1 MSVILD
7 SMNEHR
13 EALITKATAIA
24 QKGVTEARALNSDE
38 STEFDGLYAEIEA
51 LDKRRQS
58 VEAGEQRAADIEAS
72 FRKANVSPGQR
83 GEQGDEAES
92 QFAQWVRSAKFGD
105 GYDIRSVRGA
115 ERRALMSNRRTNARE
130 EEARA
135 MSASGGVGKDG
146 VYGQLWEYAV
156 ESSEILQAGVDVIS
170 TTHGNAIPM
179 PRATLHADTDDAALA
194 ASAAIQESD
203 STLGTVDLP
212 SAKYGFLTRVPSE
225 LVSDATFDVEA
236 YISRNAGRQ
245 LGLRIAQVASAA
257 ARAGFT
263 TAGVT
268 GPAVATATSLGSQS
282 AAGQGSDLLIDL
294 FHSVISP
301 YRTAA
306 AWLMADPTAAMVR
319 KLKTADGEMVWERAL
334 TAGDPGMIE
343 GRGVYIDPYMP
354 TPAAGAKSIF
364 FGDWSAL
371 KVRIAGGLR
380 FERSAEFAFDTD
392 QVTFRAI
399 VRTGAV
405 ALDPNAVKFFAH
417 GAAA

>member
-13 EALITKATAIA
+13 EALIDQATAIA
-24 QKGVTEARALNSDE
+24 QQGVTESRALTAEE
-38 STEFDGLYAEIEA
+38 SEKFDKLYAEVAA
-51 LDKRRQS
+51 LDTRRQA
-58 VEAGEQRAADIEAS
+58 VADGEQRAADIEAS
-72 FRKANVSPGQR
+72 FRKSGVNPGQR
-83 GEQGDEAES
+83 GGQDEGTES
-92 QFAQWVRSAKFGD
+92 EFAQWVRAAKFGD
-105 GYDIRSVRGA
+105 GYNVASVRGA
-115 ERRALMSNRRTNARE
+115 ERRALLANRRTNVRE

-135 MSASGGVGKDG
+135 MAADGGIGKDG
-146 VYGQLWEYAV
+146 VYGRLWEYAV

-179 PRATLHADTDDAALA
+179 PRATLHAETDDAVVA
-194 ASAAIQESD
+194 ANSAIQESD

-212 SAKYGFLTRVPSE
+212 SSKYGFLTRVPSE
-225 LVSDATFDVEA
+225 LVADATFDIEA

-245 LGLRIAQVASAA
+245 LGLRIAQVASTAA
-257 ARAGFT
+257 QAGFT

-268 GPAVATATSLGSQS
+268 GPAVDTATSLGSQS
-282 AAGQGSDLLIDL
+282 EAGQGSDLLIDL

-306 AWLMADPTAAMVR
+306 SWLMADPTAAMVR

-343 GRGVYIDPYMP
+343 GRNVYIDPYLP
-354 TPAAGAKSIF
+354 TPAADAKSIF